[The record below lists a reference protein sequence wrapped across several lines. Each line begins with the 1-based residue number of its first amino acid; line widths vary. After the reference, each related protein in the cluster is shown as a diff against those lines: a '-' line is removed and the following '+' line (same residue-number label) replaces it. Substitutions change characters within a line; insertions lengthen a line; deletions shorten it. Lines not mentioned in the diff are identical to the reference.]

1 MEELL
6 SDIKLTRSR
15 AGTFSNKN
23 IRSPMP
29 VKDNRQFS
37 WMVLPKFKS
46 CNSTPNKINQPLE
59 RCLFA
64 EP

>member
-6 SDIKLTRSR
+6 SDIKLTRPR
-15 AGTFSNKN
+15 AGTVPSKN
-23 IRSPMP
+23 LLSPMP
-29 VKDNRQFS
+29 YKDSRQFS